1 MDPASTRSK
10 LLHAAAQVFLT
21 HGFTA
26 ASMDMVRQQ
35 AGVSNGSLYHHFPTK
50 DKLVDALYAYT
61 LRDFH
66 AALLTAI
73 PARASAQA
81 GVKGLIRAYIQWV
94 VTHPERAQLLH
105 ELRRSGDMTDASS
118 ERNIVNAEAFG
129 ALAAWMQARV
139 DAGEMRAMPFT
150 VWMALVF
157 SPAMSLTQHWVAQ
170 DKPAVPPKVRA
181 ALAHGAW
188 MAVAVDAPRRC
199 TNFTRCL
206 MPKPNPELTPPHRA
220 KKRGLIF
227 RALAWPPMPGAF
239 RTTPRRACC
248 SCQAMCSTP

>member
-1 MDPASTRSK
+1 MDLSSSTQSK
-10 LLHAAAQVFLT
+10 LLDAATQVFLA

-35 AGVSNGSLYHHFPTK
+35 AGVSNGSLYHHFSTK
-50 DKLVDALYAYT
+50 EKLADALYAYT

-66 AALLTAI
+66 AALLAAI
-73 PARASAQA
+73 PARVSAQA

-105 ELRRSGDMTDASS
+105 KLRRSGDMTDAGS
-118 ERNIVNAEAFG
+118 ERNTVNAQAFA

-139 DAGEMRAMPFT
+139 DAGEMRAMPFA

-157 SPAMSLTQHWVAQ
+157 SPALSLTQHWVGQ

-188 MAVAVDAPRRC
+188 MAVAGDA
-199 TNFTRCL
+199 
-206 MPKPNPELTPPHRA
+206 
-220 KKRGLIF
+220 
-227 RALAWPPMPGAF
+227 
-239 RTTPRRACC
+239 
-248 SCQAMCSTP
+248 S